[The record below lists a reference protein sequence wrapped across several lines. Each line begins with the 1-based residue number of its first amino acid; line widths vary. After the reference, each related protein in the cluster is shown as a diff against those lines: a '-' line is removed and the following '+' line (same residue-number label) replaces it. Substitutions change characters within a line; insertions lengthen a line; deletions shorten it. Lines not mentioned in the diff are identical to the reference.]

1 MDTVAAVRHPA
12 RLEALRR
19 TELLD
24 SPREEQFDRLTRLAS
39 NVLRTTV
46 ALITLVDYD
55 RLFFK
60 SFVGLAEPW
69 ASTRVAPL
77 SHSFCPHVVAGVAP
91 VVITDAR
98 AYVREKNSPA
108 LAEFGA
114 FAYAGVPLV
123 TSQGYA
129 IGSFCAIEHRPRQWG
144 AEDINLL
151 HDLAALVMTEVEL
164 RAYVGEI
171 QQQTAETERE
181 RQLKTTLLE
190 SVSEGICGLDLDGC
204 CTFINGSGARML
216 GYAPDELV
224 GRRLQILMET
234 TDRAGHR
241 YPDEA
246 WPIRTALQRGKELR
260 VEDAVFNRKDRSTF
274 DVEYSFS
281 PIVKDGEVRGA
292 VIAFEDVTERLQAQE
307 ALRQA
312 EEKYRLIHENA
323 VQGIYQSTPEGRFLS
338 INPSMARI
346 FGYDSTQAMM
356 DEVQNIRR
364 SIYVDPDRRTHFQ
377 RVLTADHTISDFES
391 EVRRRDGSTFWI
403 SESAREVTDSA
414 GRLTYYEGAAE
425 DITERRESQEILRR
439 QNEYLAALHDTTL
452 ALMNRLDLADLL
464 QAIITRAAQ
473 LVGTEHAYIALLE
486 TPLPQPLS
494 PPGKGELEAASS
506 AIEESLALKVGIG
519 LYASHIGY
527 RVSRG
532 MGVAG
537 QVWDTG
543 RTHVIN
549 DYARYPSRLP
559 DFDNESLRA
568 VVATPLLSGKQ
579 LLGVIGMAYT
589 DEHGRTFGRDESQL
603 VSRFAQLAS
612 VALDN
617 VRLFGAAQQ
626 ELIERRRA
634 EAALSE
640 AKEAAEVANQAKSL
654 FLANMS
660 HELRTPLNAVIGYSE
675 MLMEEAED
683 LELEGFVPDL
693 QKIHG
698 AGKHLLSLINDIL
711 DLSKIEA
718 GKMDVNV
725 EDFDI
730 GAMIADVSC
739 TIEPMMMKKEN
750 ELVVDCPEDIGSMR
764 ADQVKIRQSLL
775 NLLSNASKFT
785 EHGKVTLQVR
795 REQSVERAWEGDWI
809 SIGVADTGIGMTL
822 AQMGKLFETF
832 SQADTTTSKKFGGTG
847 LGLALTRRFCRLMG
861 GDVSVSSTPD
871 VGSTFTM
878 RLPASVVTPSELQAD
893 ATATAVSEKPMEQNG
908 TLPPSI
914 AISGEAEVKQAAN

>member
-1 MDTVAAVRHPA
+1 M
-12 RLEALRR
+12 
-19 TELLD
+19 
-24 SPREEQFDRLTRLAS
+24 TRLAS
-39 NVLRTTV
+39 TVLRTTV
-46 ALITLVDYD
+46 SLITLVDYD

-60 SFVGLAEPW
+60 SFVGLVEPW
-69 ASTRVAPL
+69 ASSRVAPL

-98 AYVREKNSPA
+98 AYVKERNSPA

-144 AEDINLL
+144 AEDINFL

-190 SVSEGICGLDLDGC
+190 SVSEGICGLDLDGL

-216 GYAPDELV
+216 GYEPDDLI
-224 GRRLQILMET
+224 GKRLQILMET
-234 TDRAGHR
+234 ADRAGHR
-241 YPDEA
+241 YTDDN
-246 WPIRTALQRGKELR
+246 WPIRLALRRGEEQR

-292 VIAFEDVTERLQAQE
+292 VVAFEDVTDRRQAQE
-307 ALRQA
+307 ALRLA
-312 EEKYRLIHENA
+312 EAKYRLIHENA
-323 VQGIYQSTPEGRFLS
+323 VQGIYQSTPEGAFLS
-338 INPSMARI
+338 INPAMARI
-346 FGYDSTQAMM
+346 FGYGTTAAMQ
-356 DEVQNIRR
+356 EQVQNIRR
-364 SIYVDPDRRTHFQ
+364 DIYVDNDRRTQFQ
-377 RVLTADHTISDFES
+377 RVMNADGVISDFES
-391 EVRRRDGSTFWI
+391 EVRRRDGTTLWI
-403 SESAREVTDSA
+403 SENARIVTDSF
-414 GRLTYYEGAAE
+414 GRLSYYEGTVE
-425 DITERRESQEILRR
+425 DITERREAQEILRR

-452 ALMNRLDLADLL
+452 ALMNRLELSDLL
-464 QAIITRAAQ
+464 EAIITRAAQ
-473 LVGTEHAYIALLE
+473 LLGTEHGYIGLYEPATRNADGTVIAEE
-486 TPLPQPLS
+486 TLV
-494 PPGKGELEAASS
+494 
-506 AIEESLALKVGIG
+506 LKVGIG
-519 LYASHIGY
+519 LFSNRIGY
-527 RVSRG
+527 GVARG
-532 MGVAG
+532 KGVAG

-549 DYARYPSRLP
+549 DYPKYQNRLA
-559 DFDNESLRA
+559 DFDDESLRA
-568 VVATPLLSGKQ
+568 MVATPLMSGKQ
-579 LLGVIGMAYT
+579 FLGVIGMAYSG
-589 DEHGRTFGRDESQL
+589 EQARAFGRDESQL

-626 ELIERRRA
+626 ELIERRKA
-634 EAALSE
+634 EAALNE

-683 LELEGFVPDL
+683 QELEGFIPDL
-693 QKIHG
+693 QKING
-698 AGKHLLSLINDIL
+698 AGKHLLALINDIL

-718 GKMDVNV
+718 GKMDLHI
-725 EDFDI
+725 EEFDI
-730 GAMIADVSC
+730 GTMISDVAC

-750 ELVVDCPEDIGSMR
+750 ELVVDCPEGIGCMR
-764 ADQVKIRQSLL
+764 ADLVKMRQSLL

-795 REQSVERAWEGDWI
+795 RESPVDRAWEGDWI
-809 SIGVADTGIGMTL
+809 SLSVVDTGIGMTMT
-822 AQMGKLFETF
+822 QMGRLFETF
-832 SQADTTTSKKFGGTG
+832 TQVDSSTAKRFGGTG
-847 LGLALTRRFCRLMG
+847 LGLALTRRFCRMMG
-861 GDVSVSSTPD
+861 GDVTVSSVPD

-878 RLPASVVTPSELQAD
+878 RLPATVVLPSEQDATPPTPSATSETSPSPLATQPAD
-893 ATATAVSEKPMEQNG
+893 KVEQNG
-908 TLPPSI
+908 SQPQSLAIADDAGVPTL
-914 AISGEAEVKQAAN
+914 

>member
-19 TELLD
+19 TDLLD
-24 SPREEQFDRLTRLAS
+24 SPHEEQFDRLTRLAS
-39 NVLRTTV
+39 TVLQTTV

-60 SFVGLAEPW
+60 SFVGLVEPW

-77 SHSFCPHVVAGVAP
+77 SHSFCPHVVAGVQP

-98 AYVREKNSPA
+98 AYVKERNSPA
-108 LAEFGA
+108 LADFGA

-123 TSQGYA
+123 TSQGFA

-144 AEDINLL
+144 AEDINFL

-164 RAYVGEI
+164 RAYVHEI
-171 QQQTAETERE
+171 EQQTALTEGE

-190 SVSEGICGLDLDGC
+190 SVSEGICGLDLDGL

-216 GYAPDELV
+216 GYEPDELI
-224 GRRLQILMET
+224 GKRLQILMET

-241 YPDEA
+241 YSDET
-246 WPIRTALQRGKELR
+246 WPIRLHLRRGQEIR

-281 PIVKDGEVRGA
+281 PIVKDGVVGGA
-292 VIAFEDVTERLQAQE
+292 VIAFEDVTDRRQAQE

-323 VQGIYQSTPEGRFLS
+323 VQGIYQSTPEGNFLS
-338 INPSMARI
+338 INPAMARI
-346 FGYDSTQAMM
+346 FGYGTPAVMQ
-356 DEVQNIRR
+356 EKVRNIRR
-364 SIYVDPDRRTHFQ
+364 DIYVEPDRRSQFQ
-377 RVLTADHTISDFES
+377 RVMNADGVISDFES
-391 EVRRRDGSTFWI
+391 EARRFDGSRLWI
-403 SESAREVTDSA
+403 SESARVVTDQF
-414 GRLTYYEGAAE
+414 GRLSYYEGTVE
-425 DITERRESQEILRR
+425 DITERREAQEILRR

-452 ALMNRLDLADLL
+452 ALMNRLDPGDLL
-464 QAIITRAAQ
+464 EAIITRAAQ
-473 LVGTEHAYIALLE
+473 LLGTEHGYVGLYEPAVRNADGVV
-486 TPLPQPLS
+486 T
-494 PPGKGELEAASS
+494 A
-506 AIEESLALKVGIG
+506 EESLALKVGIG
-519 LYASHIGY
+519 LFGDRIGY
-527 RVSRG
+527 SVPRG
-532 MGVAG
+532 KGVAG
-537 QVWDTG
+537 QVWETG

-549 DYARYPSRLP
+549 DYPKYQNRLA
-559 DFDNESLRA
+559 DFDDAALQA
-568 VVATPLLSGKQ
+568 MVATPLMSGKQ
-579 LLGVIGMAYT
+579 FLGVIGMAYVG
-589 DEHGRTFGRDESQL
+589 EQSRTFGRDESQL

-626 ELIERRRA
+626 ELKERRKA
-634 EAALSE
+634 EAALNE
-640 AKEAAEVANQAKSL
+640 AKDAAEVANQAKSL

-683 LELEGFVPDL
+683 QELDGFIPDL

-718 GKMDVNV
+718 GKMDIHL
-725 EDFDI
+725 EEFDI
-730 GAMIADVSC
+730 GSMIGDVAC

-750 ELVVDCPEDIGSMR
+750 ELIVDCPEDIGGMR
-764 ADQVKIRQSLL
+764 ADLVKVRQSLL

-795 REQSVERAWEGDWI
+795 RESPVDREWEGDWI
-809 SIGVADTGIGMTL
+809 SLAIIDTGIGMTMS
-822 AQMGKLFETF
+822 QMGKLFETF
-832 SQADTTTSKKFGGTG
+832 SQADSSTSKRFGGTG
-847 LGLALTRRFCRLMG
+847 LGLALTRRFCRMMG
-861 GDVSVSSTPD
+861 GDVTVSSTPD

-878 RLPASVVTPSELQAD
+878 RLPATVVMPTEEGAASPTAEAHPSN
-893 ATATAVSEKPMEQNG
+893 VEQNG
-908 TLPPSI
+908 VQAPSV
-914 AISGEAEVKQAAN
+914 AVSDDAGVPAV